1 MYTTIS
7 AGQEEEGTEGSGCDP
22 CQGPP
27 TISTLGRPAPAE
39 EESWVYGVLGN
50 PKNERR
56 FLLARVALGRG
67 AAAVPGRVPL
77 CAQVRGRENFEIL
90 MKVKESLE
98 LMELVP
104 QPLVD
109 SYRQQ
114 QQQLL
119 QRP

>member
-1 MYTTIS
+1 MQS
-7 AGQEEEGTEGSGCDP
+7 PGDGRNGGRSP
-22 CQGPP
+22 GP
-27 TISTLGRPAPAE
+27 RPAPGEEGRSGGLPAAGCSGARFRPRDPQRARAE
-39 EESWVYGVLGN
+39 GPPV
-50 PKNERR
+50 
-56 FLLARVALGRG
+56 
-67 AAAVPGRVPL
+67 

-104 QPLVD
+104 QQLVD
-109 SYRQQ
+109 TYRQ